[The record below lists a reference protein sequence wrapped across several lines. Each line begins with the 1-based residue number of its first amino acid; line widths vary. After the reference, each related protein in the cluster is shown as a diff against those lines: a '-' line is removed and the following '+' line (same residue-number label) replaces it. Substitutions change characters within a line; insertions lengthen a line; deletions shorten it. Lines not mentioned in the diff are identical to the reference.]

1 VSGIFVLS
9 IDTEDAIGPRSW
21 HTSWNVN
28 ERRHE
33 AWRETV
39 TRFTR
44 LLDGH
49 AVSSTWVVGEAA
61 VFQAWGRRRTD
72 GSSDVAECLVDA
84 IGAMATRQEIALS
97 PSHVNAA
104 ASDGRGG
111 VARCLRLSE
120 QQENVL
126 RTLAVPVDAEIDI
139 DRYAALGITACRLA
153 PPATLPSPLTDDLF
167 QRPLP
172 IWRPSDLDRSGSILM
187 VPISVRIG
195 SIDNRRRLVPEAARI
210 ARVRRALDR
219 AASEGAVVHIA
230 FQLTDLEIS
239 EALFRTIEDI
249 LFQVSERRAGGALRV
264 ATIADLRRVHDA
276 ETADTAHQRAA

>member
-1 VSGIFVLS
+1 MN
-9 IDTEDAIGPRSW
+9 D
-21 HTSWNVN
+21 
-28 ERRHE
+28 RRHE
-33 AWRETV
+33 TWRETV

-72 GSSDVAECLVDA
+72 GSSDVSECLVDVVA
-84 IGAMATRQEIALS
+84 GMATQQEIALS

-104 ASDGRGG
+104 APDGHGGGDSG

-120 QQENVL
+120 QQENEL
-126 RTLAVPVDAEIDI
+126 RTLAVPVDAGIDVE
-139 DRYAALGITACRLA
+139 RYAALGFTACRLA
-153 PPATLPSPLTDDLF
+153 PAATRPSPLTDDLF

-172 IWRPSDLDRSGSILM
+172 IWRPSDLDRTGSVLM
-187 VPISVRIG
+187 VPVSTRIG
-195 SIDNRRRLVPEAARI
+195 SIDNLRRLVPEGARI
-210 ARVRRALDR
+210 ARIRKALDR

-230 FQLTDLEIS
+230 FQLTDLEFS

-249 LFQVSERRAGGALRV
+249 LFHVAERRAGGALRV
-264 ATIADLRRVHDA
+264 ATIAELRRVHDA
-276 ETADTAHQRAA
+276 ETAGPTHRKAA